1 MQYPKINQLMFD
13 LDSIKMYRYLP
24 SETFDNPL
32 VVETKNKWL
41 NSSILTVIN
50 EATDFVLNSN
60 TSSFFNFC
68 PSLKEQLQKSR
79 ENLKN
84 AEHKRNFL
92 WVDQMMGYDFHC
104 MLKQIIT
111 VIHEGIY
118 FPENVLYSFQE
129 FLNQFDSSQ
138 DDYHEEESF
147 NLNMKMEDKYAVK
160 IVRNTIAKLV
170 RDVVED
176 HSYEEY
182 YAIRKIEL
190 SEIIEKHIYHIVIQ
204 LIKLSLSSLQRD
216 VSTCIQEMLLLVS
229 DILRAVKEP
238 EDRSSK
244 H

>member
-1 MQYPKINQLMFD
+1 
-13 LDSIKMYRYLP
+13 MYRYLP

>member
-1 MQYPKINQLMFD
+1 MQYPKINQLMFN

>member
-1 MQYPKINQLMFD
+1 MFD

>member
-1 MQYPKINQLMFD
+1 MFN